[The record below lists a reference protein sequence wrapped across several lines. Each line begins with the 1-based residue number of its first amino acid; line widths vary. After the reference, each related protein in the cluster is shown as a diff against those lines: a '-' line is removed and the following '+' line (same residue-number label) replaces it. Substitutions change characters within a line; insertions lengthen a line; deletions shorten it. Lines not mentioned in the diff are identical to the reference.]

1 MRACFPVLIF
11 WPSGRTAALQLPYFI
26 GYAQRPVLIC
36 FLPLPPGFCAVL
48 YQFYRFLLLAA
59 FCASK
64 LYKSFARIWF
74 RRGGHS
80 GYNKHAPREAG
91 PRATAPGVPNHRAYA
106 KGNYPP
112 GAQDKS
118 PTTRRNKHEHQTR
131 RLRPVRCYD
140 AGCRCHWLRF
150 QRFFFRCCLFR
161 GRFRERSFF
170 FRCCRPERHRR
181 HRRFHQHGEG
191 CVRSAGGFRREGA

>member
-1 MRACFPVLIF
+1 MP
-11 WPSGRTAALQLPYFI
+11 
-26 GYAQRPVLIC
+26 QRPVLIC

-74 RRGGHS
+74 RRRGHS

-91 PRATAPGVPNHRAYA
+91 PRAAAPGAPNHWAHTHGITRRGA
-106 KGNYPP
+106 KTLP
-112 GAQDKS
+112 AI
-118 PTTRRNKHEHQTR
+118 RRNKHEHQTR
-131 RLRPVRCYD
+131 CLRPVRCYD
-140 AGCRCHWLRF
+140 AGYRCHRLRF
-150 QRFFFRCCLFR
+150 QHFFFRCYLFR
-161 GRFRERSFF
+161 GRLF
-170 FRCCRPERHRR
+170 FRRCRPERHRR